1 MDEIDVKILKC
12 LRTNARENASVI
24 SEKVNM
30 SVSAVIERIRKLEA
44 SGLEAAQRTRTLI
57 QRHTTILNSAK
68 AGKDVNAFFEVSL
81 EHPKYIDRF
90 QAVVRENKE
99 ILECHYITG
108 DFDFMLR
115 VVTDNTPS
123 LERLLNTVKSLP
135 GVQNTRT
142 ILILSTVKDEHS
154 VDPDELLK

>member
-12 LRTNARENASVI
+12 LRNNARENASVI
-24 SEKVNM
+24 SDKVNM
-30 SVSAVIERIRKLEA
+30 SVSAVIERIRKLEN
-44 SGLEAAQRTRTLI
+44 SGLIEK
-57 QRHTTILNSAK
+57 HTTIINSAK
-68 AGKDVNAFFEVSL
+68 AGKDVNAFLSVSL
-81 EHPKYIDRF
+81 EHPKYIERF
-90 QAVVRENKE
+90 HAMMKENRE

-115 VVTDNTPS
+115 VVTDNTQS
-123 LERLLNTVKSLP
+123 LEHLLNQVKSIP

-142 ILILSTVKDEHS
+142 ILILSTVKEEHS